1 MPSHS
6 NTKRIIIVR
15 HNTTDETIHGI
26 ADCERLL
33 PVQQTELAFRDA
45 FLQRRRAE
53 EATERKGV
61 RKVRRKR
68 KVEKGSIING
78 GGLNV
83 GMVVYG

>member
-6 NTKRIIIVR
+6 KTRRIIIVR

-53 EATERKGV
+53 EATERKGG
-61 RKVRRKR
+61 KESEE
-68 KVEKGSIING
+68 EKES
-78 GGLNV
+78 
-83 GMVVYG
+83 